1 MIKVGSEF
9 TIAMGLDETPGELG
23 TDVFDTSAPFSE
35 LWRFQ
40 ATSRGDATKLVKAIE
55 ATTLQENILGVE
67 LVRELDARA
76 EKAAQANVTALSKRV
91 AETANRIADDLL
103 AKASRIVANAPLRK
117 RAVVGIVGDFKQ
129 ALLRNGHREGV
140 EDFGSD
146 GWERLSASM
155 EQFVNESLAVA

>member
-76 EKAAQANVTALSKRV
+76 ALSKRV